1 MNTKYII
8 NYLYNTFD
16 KNNRF
21 ILLYWQISINYL
33 LYYTYN
39 MEVKVMFS

>member
-8 NYLYNTFD
+8 NYLYNTLD

-21 ILLYWQISINYL
+21 ILLYWRISINYL